1 MALEQD
7 FLRLIPIAIFHRTL
21 QICSMV
27 AVEVLEYPILIFQ
40 AAIASLLRLAF
51 LNGGVGAGLEGRAA
65 GGGEG
70 G

>member
-1 MALEQD
+1 MPLEHN
-7 FLRLIPIAIFHRTL
+7 FLRLIPVAIFHRAL

-27 AVEVLEYPILIFQ
+27 AVEVLEYPILILQ
-40 AAIASLLRLAF
+40 AAIASLLRLTF
-51 LNGGVGAGLEGRAA
+51 LNSGVGAGLEGGA